1 MNKVKLGK
9 KQLLYYSKYIIEN
22 LRKRK
27 ETYKIYWLVEDKN
40 EKMPEEIHV
49 VKINSIAS
57 LYHLSTAKI
66 WIDNCR
72 KSPYITKRK
81 KQYYIQTWHGAIGF
95 KKIEKEAPG
104 LTEEYR
110 LASLNDSKMIDILL
124 SGSQWCTEMLQ
135 RSFWYCG
142 KVLEVGSPRND
153 IFFLDNDELKL
164 CIRKKINLSN
174 EFIIMYAPTFRQTIS
189 FDVFNNNYEKW
200 ISAFEKKTG
209 RKCKLL
215 FRLHPNIASLYK
227 NIQIGENIINVSDY
241 PDMQE
246 LLLITDA
253 LITDYS
259 SSAFEAAL
267 GYKPV
272 FLLCND
278 YYEFITQ
285 ERELFFNMEELPFEF
300 AINEDELFHKIAEFK
315 YEQYIENVNAFYAK
329 IGSFENGKAS
339 EKVAEIIE
347 NVCKM
352 Q

>member
-1 MNKVKLGK
+1 MGAD
-9 KQLLYYSKYIIEN
+9 YS
-22 LRKRK
+22 
-27 ETYKIYWLVEDKN
+27 V
-40 EKMPEEIHV
+40 
-49 VKINSIAS
+49 
-57 LYHLSTAKI
+57 
-66 WIDNCR
+66 
-72 KSPYITKRK
+72 
-81 KQYYIQTWHGAIGF
+81 
-95 KKIEKEAPG
+95 
-104 LTEEYR
+104 
-110 LASLNDSKMIDILL
+110 
-124 SGSQWCTEMLQ
+124 
-135 RSFWYCG
+135 
-142 KVLEVGSPRND
+142 
-153 IFFLDNDELKL
+153 
-164 CIRKKINLSN
+164 
-174 EFIIMYAPTFRQTIS
+174 
-189 FDVFNNNYEKW
+189 YEKW